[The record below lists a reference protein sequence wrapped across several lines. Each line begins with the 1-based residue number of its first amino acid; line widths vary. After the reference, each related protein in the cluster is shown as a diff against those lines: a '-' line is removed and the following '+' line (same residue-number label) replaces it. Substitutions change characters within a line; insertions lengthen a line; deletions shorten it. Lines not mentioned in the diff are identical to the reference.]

1 MSLHAIEIAAV
12 VTVAILLRRFCGLLC
27 RNVEPLAA
35 DAAVLKVNV
44 KLSLQL
50 LFVLALNPR
59 KNVQRFRIA
68 CL

>member
-44 KLSLQL
+44 KLSL
-50 LFVLALNPR
+50 
-59 KNVQRFRIA
+59 
-68 CL
+68 